1 MQAALLPVCATLSV
15 LKNDGSYAN
24 SPWLTRQEP
33 YTPADEL
40 VLDKAAALHAL
51 NLHQASPQPSVKP
64 NGQQRES
71 QQVQQAGQLG
81 SWAGW
86 AG

>member
-40 VLDKAAALHAL
+40 VLDKA
-51 NLHQASPQPSVKP
+51 SPQPSVKP